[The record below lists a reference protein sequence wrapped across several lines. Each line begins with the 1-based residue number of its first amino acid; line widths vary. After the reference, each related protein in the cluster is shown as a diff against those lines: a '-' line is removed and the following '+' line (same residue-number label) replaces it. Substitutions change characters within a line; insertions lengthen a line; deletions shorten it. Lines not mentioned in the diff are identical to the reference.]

1 MSDAKAPLIRGRCAA
16 QHSRG
21 NVGQLDVTAS
31 AEMAFTILSGFL
43 VSLSVAVLLVA
54 TRRFHARFSLDHS
67 GSGPQK
73 LHVGEIP
80 RIGGVAIMA
89 GFATSLLLT
98 KVGPPNGVAIDTP
111 VWLILALF
119 VPFAAGLIEDL
130 TKTFGPWSR
139 LSATFVGATV
149 AYFFCG
155 ATIVRFDVL
164 PVDALVAMHPAVAFA
179 FTLFCVGGIAHA
191 FNLADGLNGLLAG
204 LTLAA
209 CLGIALVAI
218 DQKDEF
224 LLLATLALASAVVG
238 FGLLNF
244 PKAYLF
250 SGDGGAY
257 LAGSAIAIFSMLLCH
272 RHTVVSPWMPF
283 ILVLYPFTDTTWAIV
298 RRKLA
303 GMPIMAPDARHLHSL
318 LSGRLSLR
326 FGSRGPALASICI
339 VAVSA
344 LFIAIATT
352 VHTQTGWLMLLA
364 FAYAL
369 LYALTYFSAQRGLL
383 TLSIRSSHQ
392 TGD

>member
-1 MSDAKAPLIRGRCAA
+1 
-16 QHSRG
+16 
-21 NVGQLDVTAS
+21 VT
-31 AEMAFTILSGFL
+31 FTILVGFL

-54 TRRFHARFSLDHS
+54 TRGFHARFSLDYAD
-67 GSGPQK
+67 SGPQK
-73 LHVGEIP
+73 LHSGEIP
-80 RIGGVAIMA
+80 RVGGIAIMT
-89 GFATSLLLT
+89 GFAISLLLT
-98 KVGPPNGVAIDTP
+98 KVSPPNGVAIDTP

-130 TKTFGPWSR
+130 TKAFGPWSR
-139 LSATFVGATV
+139 LIATFIGAAV

-155 ATIVRFDVL
+155 AMIVRFNVP

-218 DQKDEF
+218 DQKDDF
-224 LLLATLALASAVVG
+224 LVLATLALASAVVG

-272 RHTVVSPWMPF
+272 RHPVVSPWMPF
-283 ILVLYPFTDTTWAIV
+283 MLVLYPFTDTTWAIV
-298 RRKLA
+298 RRKLS

-318 LSGRLSLR
+318 LAGRLSIR
-326 FGSRGPALASICI
+326 FGSRGPALASIAI
-339 VAVSA
+339 VSA
-344 LFIAIATT
+344 SVFFVAIATT
-352 VHTQTGWLMLLA
+352 LHTQTGWLMALA
-364 FAYAL
+364 LVYAA
-369 LYALTYFSAQRGLL
+369 LYALAYFFVQRGLL
-383 TLSIRSSHQ
+383 TLPMRSSQQ